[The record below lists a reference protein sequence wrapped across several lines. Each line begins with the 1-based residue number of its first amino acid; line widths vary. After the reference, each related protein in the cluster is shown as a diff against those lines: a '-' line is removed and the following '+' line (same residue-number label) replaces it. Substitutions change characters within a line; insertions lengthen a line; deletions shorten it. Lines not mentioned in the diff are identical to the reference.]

1 MISLTWPLF
10 RVTEQAA
17 LAAWPQTGCGDKNRI
32 DGLAVTA
39 MRTALNEIP
48 IRGRIVIGEGEID
61 HAPMLW
67 IGEEVGTGLGPEV
80 DIAVDPIEG
89 TRMVAMG
96 QSNALAVMAFAPRGS
111 LLHAP
116 DMYMK
121 KLVVN
126 PQAKG
131 AINLALPLSEN
142 LRNVAQA
149 LGKPLER
156 LRMVTLDKPRHHP
169 AIHEAMQLG
178 VKVFALP
185 DGDVAA
191 SVLACLQDNPYDL
204 MYTIGGAPEGV
215 ISACAVKAL
224 GGDMQAE
231 LIDFCDAKGDS
242 EAHRIIASQERRRC
256 AEMGV
261 EVNRVYTLDE
271 LVAGNDI
278 LFSATG
284 VTGGDL
290 VNGIQQVA
298 NGVRTQTLL
307 IGGADRTCNII
318 DSLHSW

>member
-1 MISLTWPLF
+1 MMSLAWPLF

-17 LAAWPQTGCGDKNRI
+17 LAAWPQIGCGDKNKI

-39 MRTALNEIP
+39 MRQALNQIA
-48 IRGRIVIGEGEID
+48 IQGQIVIGEGEID

-67 IGEEVGTGLGPEV
+67 IGEEVGTGTGLQV

-96 QSNALAVMAFAPRGS
+96 QSNALAVMAFAPCGS

-121 KLVVN
+121 KMVVGRR
-126 PQAKG
+126 AAE
-131 AINLALPLSEN
+131 AINLALPLADN

-149 LGKPLER
+149 LGKPLEQ
-156 LRMVTLDKPRHHP
+156 LRMVTLDKPRLST
-169 AIHEAMQLG
+169 AIEEATQLG

-191 SVLACLQDNPYDL
+191 SVLTCMQDNPYDL
-204 MYTIGGAPEGV
+204 MFTIGGAPEGV

-224 GGDMQAE
+224 GGNMQAE
-231 LIDFCDAKGDS
+231 LIDFCQAKGDCA
-242 EAHRIIASQERRRC
+242 EHRKKAEQERQRC
-256 AEMGV
+256 VEMGV
-261 EVNRVYTLDE
+261 EVNRVYSLDE
-271 LVAGNDI
+271 LAGGHDI

-290 VNGIQQVA
+290 VNGIKQVT

>member
-1 MISLTWPLF
+1 MMSLAWPLF
-10 RVTEQAA
+10 RITEQAA

-39 MRTALNEIP
+39 MRTALNEIA

-67 IGEEVGTGLGPEV
+67 IGEEVGKGVGPEV

-96 QSNALAVMAFAPRGS
+96 QSNALAVMAFAPQGS

-126 PQAKG
+126 RSAVG
-131 AINLALPLSEN
+131 AINLALPLADN

-149 LGKPLER
+149 LGKPLDK
-156 LRMVTLDKPRHHP
+156 LRMVTLDKPRM
-169 AIHEAMQLG
+169 HEAITKATQLG

-191 SVLACLQDNPYDL
+191 SVLSCLQNNAYDL

-231 LIDFCDAKGDS
+231 LIDFCEAKGDTT
-242 EAHRIIASQERRRC
+242 ENRQVAMRERERC

-261 EVNRVYTLDE
+261 EVNRVYCLDE
-271 LVAGNDI
+271 LVGGNDI

-290 VNGIQQVA
+290 VNGIQQVT

>member
-1 MISLTWPLF
+1 MMSLAWPLF
-10 RVTEQAA
+10 RITEQAA
-17 LAAWPQTGCGDKNRI
+17 LAAWPQTGCGDKNKI
-32 DGLAVTA
+32 DGLAVAA
-39 MRTALNEIP
+39 MRTALNEIA

-67 IGEEVGTGLGPEV
+67 IGEEVGKGAGPEV

-126 PQAKG
+126 RSAAG
-131 AINLALPLSEN
+131 AINLALPLADN

-156 LRMVTLDKPRHHP
+156 LRMVTLDKPRMHK
-169 AIHEAMQLG
+169 AITEATQLG
-178 VKVFALP
+178 VKVFALS

-191 SVLACLQDNPYDL
+191 SVLTCVQNNTYDL

-231 LIDFCDAKGDS
+231 LIDFCEAKGDTT
-242 EAHRIIASQERRRC
+242 ENHLVATRERERC

-261 EVNRVYTLDE
+261 EVNRVYSLDE
-271 LVAGNDI
+271 LVGGNDI

-290 VNGIQQVA
+290 VNGIQQVT

>member
-1 MISLTWPLF
+1 MMSLAWPLF
-10 RVTEQAA
+10 RITEQAA

-39 MRTALNEIP
+39 MRQALNDIA

-67 IGEEVGTGLGPEV
+67 IGEEVGNGEGPEV

-126 PQAKG
+126 RQAKG
-131 AINLALPLSEN
+131 VINLALSLTDN
-142 LRNVAQA
+142 LRNVARA
-149 LGKPLER
+149 LNKPLED
-156 LRMVTLDKPRHHP
+156 LRMVTLDKPRLKP
-169 AIHEAMQLG
+169 AITQATQLG

-191 SVLACLQDNPYDL
+191 SVLTCLQDNPYDL

-224 GGDMQAE
+224 GGDMQASYSTFVKRKGTT
-231 LIDFCDAKGDS
+231 LTTAWWRNRSVNAAKKWALRLTVS
-242 EAHRIIASQERRRC
+242 TPLMSWLPVTTFSLARRALRAAIWLTGSNGLRTVC
-256 AEMGV
+256 A
-261 EVNRVYTLDE
+261 RKLY
-271 LVAGNDI
+271 
-278 LFSATG
+278 
-284 VTGGDL
+284 
-290 VNGIQQVA
+290 
-298 NGVRTQTLL
+298 
-307 IGGADRTCNII
+307 
-318 DSLHSW
+318 

>member
-1 MISLTWPLF
+1 
-10 RVTEQAA
+10 
-17 LAAWPQTGCGDKNRI
+17 
-32 DGLAVTA
+32 
-39 MRTALNEIP
+39 
-48 IRGRIVIGEGEID
+48 
-61 HAPMLW
+61 MLW
-67 IGEEVGTGLGPEV
+67 IGEEVGKGAGPEV

-126 PQAKG
+126 RSAAG
-131 AINLALPLSEN
+131 AINLALPLADN

-156 LRMVTLDKPRHHP
+156 LRMVTLDKPRMHK
-169 AIHEAMQLG
+169 AITEATQLG
-178 VKVFALP
+178 VKVFALS

-191 SVLACLQDNPYDL
+191 SVLTCVQNNTYDL

-231 LIDFCDAKGDS
+231 LIDFCEAKGDTI
-242 EAHRIIASQERRRC
+242 ENHLVATRERERC
-256 AEMGV
+256 AEMGG
-261 EVNRVYTLDE
+261 EVNRVYSLDE
-271 LVAGNDI
+271 LVGGNDI

-290 VNGIQQVA
+290 VNGIQQVT

>member
-1 MISLTWPLF
+1 MF
-10 RVTEQAA
+10 KE
-17 LAAWPQTGCGDKNRI
+17 LAAWPQTGCGDKNKI

-39 MRTALNEIP
+39 MRQALNDVAF
-48 IRGRIVIGEGEID
+48 RGRVVIGEGEID

-67 IGEEVGTGLGPEV
+67 IGEEVGKGDGPEV

-96 QSNALAVMAFAPRGS
+96 QSNALAVMAFAPRDS

-126 PQAKG
+126 RLAAG
-131 AINLALPLSEN
+131 AIDLSLPLTDN
-142 LRNVAQA
+142 LRNVAKA
-149 LGKPLER
+149 LGKPLDK
-156 LRMVTLDKPRHHP
+156 LRMVTLDKPRLSA
-169 AIHEAMQLG
+169 AIEEATQLG

-191 SVLACLQDNPYDL
+191 SVLTCWQDNPYDV

-231 LIDFCDAKGDS
+231 LIDFCQAKGDYT
-242 EAHRIIASQERRRC
+242 ENRQIAEQERKRC
-256 AEMGV
+256 KAMGV
-261 EVNRVYTLDE
+261 DVNRVYSLDE
-271 LVAGNDI
+271 LVRGNDI

-284 VTGGDL
+284 VTGGEL
-290 VNGIQQVA
+290 VNGIQQTA

-307 IGGADRTCNII
+307 IGGADQTCNII
-318 DSLHSW
+318 DSLH

>member
-1 MISLTWPLF
+1 MMSLAWPLF
-10 RVTEQAA
+10 RTTEQAA
-17 LAAWPQTGCGDKNRI
+17 LAAWPQIGCGDKNKI
-32 DGLAVTA
+32 DGLAVSA
-39 MRTALNEIP
+39 MRQALNQMT

-61 HAPMLW
+61 RAPMLW
-67 IGEEVGTGLGPEV
+67 IGEEVGQGAGPSV

-96 QSNALAVMAFAPRGS
+96 QSNALAVMAFAPQGS

-126 PQAKG
+126 RQAKG
-131 AINLALPLSEN
+131 TINLALPLADN
-142 LRNVAQA
+142 LRNVALA

-156 LRMVTLDKPRHHP
+156 LRMVTLDKPRSRE
-169 AIHEAMQLG
+169 AIDEATRLG

-191 SVLACLQDNPYDL
+191 SVLTCLQDNQYDV
-204 MYTIGGAPEGV
+204 MYTVGGAPEGV

-231 LIDFCDAKGDS
+231 LIDFCQAKGES
-242 EAHRIIASQERRRC
+242 AENRQVAEEEHVRC
-256 AEMGV
+256 KAMGV
-261 EVNRVYTLDE
+261 EINRVYSLGE
-271 LVAGNDI
+271 LVKVDDVI
-278 LFSATG
+278 FSATG

-290 VNGIQQVA
+290 VSGIQQVT